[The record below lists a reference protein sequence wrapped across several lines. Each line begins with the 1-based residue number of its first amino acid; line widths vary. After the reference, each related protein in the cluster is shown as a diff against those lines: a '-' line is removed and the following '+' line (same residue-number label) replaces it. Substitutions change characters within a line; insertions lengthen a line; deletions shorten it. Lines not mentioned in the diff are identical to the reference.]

1 MSNKQKPYPCTCL
14 DFFSTA
20 ENKCKGAFLGSKVL
34 FALSLLEFHDF
45 LLLILLLTWL
55 LSLLLLLLLLLLL
68 FLQVIQVK
76 VNNNYFTLCSA
87 INCLKSND
95 GYFETDAIFHRS
107 DQCRERNPGVMWSY
121 LEMLQ
126 IIRAAEFGTRCSF
139 PKWTAGRPKRR
150 LLQ

>member
-20 ENKCKGAFLGSKVL
+20 ENKCKGAFLGSRVL

-45 LLLILLLTWL
+45 LLLILLLT
-55 LSLLLLLLLLLLL
+55 LLLLLLLLLLL
-68 FLQVIQVK
+68 QVIQVK
-76 VNNNYFTLCSA
+76 VNYNYFTLCSA

-95 GYFETDAIFHRS
+95 GYFETGAIFHRS
-107 DQCRERNPGVMWSY
+107 DLCRERNPGVMWSY

-126 IIRAAEFGTRCSF
+126 IIRAAEF
-139 PKWTAGRPKRR
+139 
-150 LLQ
+150 

>member
-20 ENKCKGAFLGSKVL
+20 ENKCKGAFLGSRVL

-45 LLLILLLTWL
+45 LLLILLLT
-55 LSLLLLLLLLLLL
+55 LLLLLLLLLLL
-68 FLQVIQVK
+68 QVIQVK
-76 VNNNYFTLCSA
+76 VNYNYFTLCSA
-87 INCLKSND
+87 INYLKSND

-107 DQCRERNPGVMWSY
+107 DQYRERNPGVMWSY

-126 IIRAAEFGTRCSF
+126 IIRAAEF
-139 PKWTAGRPKRR
+139 
-150 LLQ
+150 

>member
-20 ENKCKGAFLGSKVL
+20 ENKCKGAFLGSRVL

-45 LLLILLLTWL
+45 LLLILLLTWWWWWWWW
-55 LSLLLLLLLLLLL
+55 LLLL
-68 FLQVIQVK
+68 LQVIQVK
-76 VNNNYFTLCSA
+76 VNYNYFTLCSA

-95 GYFETDAIFHRS
+95 GYFETAAIFHRS

-126 IIRAAEFGTRCSF
+126 IIWAAEFWTRCSF
-139 PKWTAGRPKRR
+139 PKCTADRPKRR

>member
-1 MSNKQKPYPCTCL
+1 MSNKQKLYPSTCL
-14 DFFSTA
+14 DLFSTA
-20 ENKCKGAFLGSKVL
+20 ENKCKGAFLGSRVL

-45 LLLILLLTWL
+45 LLLILLLT
-55 LSLLLLLLLLLLL
+55 LLLLLLLLLLL
-68 FLQVIQVK
+68 QVIHVK
-76 VNNNYFTLCSA
+76 VNYNYFTLCSA

-126 IIRAAEFGTRCSF
+126 II
-139 PKWTAGRPKRR
+139 
-150 LLQ
+150 

>member
-1 MSNKQKPYPCTCL
+1 MSNKQKPYHCTCL

-20 ENKCKGAFLGSKVL
+20 ENKCKGAFLGSRIL

-45 LLLILLLTWL
+45 LLLILLLT
-55 LSLLLLLLLLLLL
+55 LLLLLLLLLH
-68 FLQVIQVK
+68 VIHLK
-76 VNNNYFTLCSA
+76 VNYNYFTLCST

-126 IIRAAEFGTRCSF
+126 IIRAAEFWTRCSF
-139 PKWTAGRPKRR
+139 PKWTAGSPKRR